1 MLYLVGGRLCGF
13 NKRQKYFIPT
23 TCWSPA
29 ANINTYPQLSR
40 LWRYLSWMEI
50 LTLIFIIVKL

>member
-50 LTLIFIIVKL
+50 LTLILL